1 MVRHAQRRQRGRA
14 RSARGGQGG
23 GPSRSPRRGSRRAPH
38 APPQRLAGVR
48 SPLPIAWLAWLGL
61 VLPAQGALG
70 EEPGAPTPGTT
81 ERGPAAAEDAQPA
94 QPGPETAAP
103 KTSRHRFPERHVR
116 RRQRIAPDPRLADL
130 AARSGKVAAVAH
142 LRGAASI
149 KPAGPMAAA
158 TEHKIKVQTP
168 DKPPGPAQ
176 PALPAVAAS
185 ATALDESIVKEIT
198 QRKVLFRMCYESARR
213 RGVLATRADV
223 KWTLAADGSVHDV
236 EVVVAQDAQ
245 LANCIRVIAS
255 RPFAGRVGQDI
266 PVAIPLLFVS
276 MR

>member
-1 MVRHAQRRQRGRA
+1 M
-14 RSARGGQGG
+14 
-23 GPSRSPRRGSRRAPH
+23 
-38 APPQRLAGVR
+38 
-48 SPLPIAWLAWLGL
+48 
-61 VLPAQGALG
+61 
-70 EEPGAPTPGTT
+70 GT
-81 ERGPAAAEDAQPA
+81 
-94 QPGPETAAP
+94 
-103 KTSRHRFPERHVR
+103 
-116 RRQRIAPDPRLADL
+116 
-130 AARSGKVAAVAH
+130 
-142 LRGAASI
+142 
-149 KPAGPMAAA
+149 
-158 TEHKIKVQTP
+158 
-168 DKPPGPAQ
+168 
-176 PALPAVAAS
+176 
-185 ATALDESIVKEIT
+185 LDESVVKEIS